1 MQLGH
6 ESPDV
11 RSCIKLWDLSN
22 WPLIL
27 NMIEFQDQIVYRP
40 LSFSSHIKK
49 T

>member
-1 MQLGH
+1 MNRQTL
-6 ESPDV
+6 EVASNC
-11 RSCIKLWDLSN
+11 RILSN

-49 T
+49 LKTS

>member
-1 MQLGH
+1 MNRQTL
-6 ESPDV
+6 EVASN
-11 RSCIKLWDLSN
+11 CMILSN

-49 T
+49 LKTS